1 MRTSPPA
8 RRRRLVW
15 LGALI
20 VAGCRPAAP
29 PAPAAVPEPAPRIV
43 TAPSGDAAPPTR
55 VVVPRTP
62 VRRGPLAIRVIYP
75 SREQLLTARDSNFI
89 LGSIGAGDAELT
101 INGVAVDVH
110 PSGTFLGWLPVP
122 TDERPRYVLVATRGS
137 DTVQRTL
144 DVRLARRV
152 PLPGGGRLR
161 VDSASVEPGGTLA
174 YRGADRLRV
183 AVRAPAN
190 ARVWVQ
196 GPDGRRTPLAST
208 SAVRRAQARL
218 PDPAPMADSTRDV
231 GVTFATDVAARVLGG
246 TRPARLIAGRGRD
259 TVRLDLPRVTLLDT
273 VERRVAM
280 LRSRDVVVG
289 DTDRVVIGRPVPGGT
304 YRWFLLPGTVVEVTG
319 RQNGWTRVR
328 LDGALEIWVDAED
341 LAELPDGAA
350 LPRRVTGGAR
360 LVPAEEWVDV
370 TVPMADRPA
379 YSLTQGPRTLRV
391 TLHDVQANPEISP
404 LIGNDSLVQQLTW
417 EQPQSDR
424 TVLTLRLGAPLYGY
438 RVFWDDARSHFVVRV
453 RRVPAVDPLQPLR
466 GLRLVVDPGHPP
478 AGATGPSGVTEAA
491 AVLPVGLEVARLL
504 EAKGA
509 SVVVTR
515 RDAAPVG
522 LLERTVIAQRVD
534 AHAFLSVHLNALP
547 DGVNPFRA
555 SGTST
560 LFFHQMSEPLAR
572 DVQRALMPRL
582 GLRDLG
588 VHYQNLAIARPTW
601 YPSALAE
608 GLFLIV
614 PEQEAIVLSPEGQRA
629 YAEGIVAGVEA
640 YFRSLVGARR

>member
-1 MRTSPPA
+1 VV
-8 RRRRLVW
+8 LV
-15 LGALI
+15 AS
-20 VAGCRPAAP
+20 CRPAAP
-29 PAPAAVPEPAPRIV
+29 PATVAVPEPAPRIE
-43 TAPSGDAAPPTR
+43 TARAPEPPAR
-55 VVVPRTP
+55 VVVPPAP
-62 VRRGPLAIRVIYP
+62 VKRGPMAIRVVYP
-75 SREQLLTARDSNFI
+75 SRDQLIAARDSNFI
-89 LGSIGAGDAELT
+89 LGNIGTGDAELT
-101 INGVAVDVH
+101 INGIPVAVH

-122 TDERPRYVLVATRGS
+122 SDDRARYVLLATRGA

-144 DVRLARRV
+144 DVRVARRT
-152 PLPGGGRLR
+152 PLVATGRLR
-161 VDSASVEPGGTLA
+161 VDSASAEPRGSLS
-174 YRGADRLRV
+174 YRADDRLRV
-183 AVRAPAN
+183 AVRAPSN

-196 GPDGRRTPLAST
+196 GGDGRRVSLAST
-208 SAVRRAQARL
+208 RSVRQAQARMAETA
-218 PDPAPMADSTRDV
+218 DAPTDSTRDV
-231 GVTFATDVAARVLGG
+231 GVTFATDVAARWFAGS
-246 TRPARLIAGRGRD
+246 RAARLVVGRGRD
-259 TVRLDLPRVTLLDT
+259 TVRLELPRVALVDSA
-273 VERRVAM
+273 ERRVAM

-289 DTDRVVIGRPVPGGT
+289 DTDRVVIGRPVPAGT
-304 YRWFLLPGTVVEVTG
+304 YRWFLLPGTIVEVTG
-319 RQNGWTRVR
+319 RQNGWARIR
-328 LDGALEIWVDAED
+328 LDRALEIWVDAED

-360 LVPAEEWVDV
+360 LVPAEEWVDI
-370 TVPMADRPA
+370 TIPMADRPA
-379 YSLTQGPRTLRV
+379 YSVAQGPRSLRV
-391 TLHDVQANPEISP
+391 TLYDVQANPEISP
-404 LIGNDSLVQQLTW
+404 ILGNDSLVQQLAW

-424 TVLTLRLGAPLYGY
+424 AVLTVRLGAPLYGY
-438 RVFWDDARSHFVVRV
+438 RAFWDDARSQFVLRV
-453 RRVPAVDPLQPLR
+453 RRVPALDALQPLR

-478 AGATGPSGVTEAA
+478 AGATGPSGITEAA

-504 EAKGA
+504 EARGA

-515 RDAAPVG
+515 RDMAPVG

-547 DGVNPFRA
+547 DGVNPFTA

-572 DVQRALMPRL
+572 EVQRALMPRL

-588 VHYQNLAIARPTW
+588 VHYQNLAISRPTW

-614 PEQEAIVLSPEGQRA
+614 PEQEAIVLSAEGQRA